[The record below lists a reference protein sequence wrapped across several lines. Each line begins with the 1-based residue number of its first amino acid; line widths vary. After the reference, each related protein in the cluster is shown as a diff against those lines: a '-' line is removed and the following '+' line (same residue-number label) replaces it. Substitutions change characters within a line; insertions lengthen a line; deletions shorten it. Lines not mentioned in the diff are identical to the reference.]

1 MSLKTS
7 RMSECA
13 SMTRTLVGERRSSFS
28 PCIILSLEQLRC
40 RGVRLFQ
47 REPLLQNSLIQWE
60 ELTHVGEARGRRDAS
75 RELRSMEFHTSSV
88 ESDTESLIYITLTLQ
103 VQAKSLFHAEPF
115 QACPLCRRNHVR
127 NWLYGYGEGEAAACA
142 GRALHPDAS
151 PVQLHQT
158 LDDGQ
163 PQPGTARI
171 RWG

>member
-60 ELTHVGEARGRRDAS
+60 ELTHVGKARGRRDAS
-75 RELRSMEFHTSSV
+75 REMQSMEFHTLSV
-88 ESDTESLIYITLTLQ
+88 ESDTKFQFYIIITLHVQ
-103 VQAKSLFHAEPF
+103 VKSLFHAELF
-115 QACPLCRRNHVR
+115 RACPLCMRDHV
-127 NWLYGYGEGEAAACA
+127 
-142 GRALHPDAS
+142 PDW
-151 PVQLHQT
+151 
-158 LDDGQ
+158 
-163 PQPGTARI
+163 I
-171 RWG
+171 